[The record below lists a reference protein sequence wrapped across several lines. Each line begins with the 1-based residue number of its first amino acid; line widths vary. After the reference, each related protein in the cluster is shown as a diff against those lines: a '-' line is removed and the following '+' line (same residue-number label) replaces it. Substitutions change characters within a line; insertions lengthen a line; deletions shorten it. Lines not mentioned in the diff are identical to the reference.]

1 MKVRRTEE
9 GDIEVVLEG
18 SDLNRLERDLVRNV
32 GFEGGTLSIVVDHQD
47 TGEPRANQHAP
58 KDTW

>member
-9 GDIEVVLEG
+9 GDIEALLEG
-18 SDLNRLERDLVRNV
+18 ADLNRLERDLVRNV
-32 GFEGGTLSIVVDHQD
+32 GFEGGTLSILVDHQD
-47 TGEPRANQHAP
+47 KGEARANQHAP